1 MAENVIGLNIEEGVR
16 KQIEK
21 RQEKLGQT
29 DITPDIIQYTNAN
42 SSWMR
47 LASSVDLNEA
57 NEYAPKGSDLA
68 KNLVLFGPNVKIAD
82 TYSDPTAVD
91 VVTGENTSDKI
102 YTPYQPTQA
111 LTSLNGEYYRDPG
124 SYGFGDISKYGF
136 SGPPG
141 IESIEVQALNRGAI
155 RKANI
160 SIVAQNPAQFKLIEA
175 LYLRLGF
182 SMLVEWGHTMYYDND
197 GNFITSPPFS
207 NQAFDNFINGG
218 QSFLSIAR
226 KIENVRKETDYNYD
240 GFIGYVTNFD
250 WSYRPNGTYSISLSL
265 ISRGGLIDSLTVNHP
280 ALLVDNKNPFRTF
293 KVTKKEQE
301 AINKLTEEELVTVDE
316 KDNQF
321 FETVKISNLQD
332 NNIARKALEETLKNA
347 NAKPRDI
354 IELFINLTRLHLKN
368 RSESKND
375 ANAPKH
381 YTLGQGKYLNT
392 FALKFDN
399 GEPING
405 SQENYYIELGR
416 LCLFISNNCLLYAK
430 EGTTDEDQII
440 NIDYSYNKS
449 YMLSHPLQTSAD
461 PGVCVFKT
469 EIENKK
475 NNITSTVPHPLKNQG
490 SFRKRGDFY
499 KVDLMQIPINIEYIR
514 NILINERDED
524 NKIDLLT
531 FLTKI
536 LEGVRIA
543 TGLLNNFVVTY
554 DENNNIVRIY
564 DDNYIPGERGGKTA
578 TINVNYLKDNE
589 GTFVNSINLRSKIF
603 PKLQNLV
610 AIASQNPNGASVGEN
625 VASYQK
631 LNQEYQDRIAKHT
644 STGYTANEL
653 ETDEETNSFENTF
666 KNSYERLTNFITDTY
681 GFSQWKLP
689 SSNLIDQAK
698 KDLESILNYEVQKDV
713 QNGRLPSPFFMPIE
727 LDISMKGLAG
737 FKLYEKF
744 DITPDDILPSNYPSN
759 LNYIIQ
765 GVSHTIKSNTWE
777 TSLKT
782 LSWIAGTNVSKNL
795 TTSNPSKYAVGKTSN
810 YEDSSASAT
819 ASDQYDGRTAT
830 GDPVTQ
836 NRIVLRL
843 NRVLQNDI
851 ETLGILEVYDSNET
865 TLIERYVTVELPWKG
880 NQNRVSCI
888 PQGEYSFE
896 TRVHQKFGECFF
908 LTGNAE
914 NNFNGGGLGQLP
926 AASTGY
932 VRDSVFIHTA
942 PQAIGWLE
950 GCIGPGFKF
959 NTKGN
964 PTHSSPQTGIGSNYR
979 DPAALESRQ
988 ALTQIYNHVINST
1001 GGFGRM
1007 TIRNGYGM
1015 FGAPFTDFNNP
1026 QLQNLLIGL
1035 NLI

>member
-1 MAENVIGLNIEEGVR
+1 
-16 KQIEK
+16 
-21 RQEKLGQT
+21 
-29 DITPDIIQYTNAN
+29 
-42 SSWMR
+42 MR
-47 LASSVDLNEA
+47 LASSVDLNEE

-68 KNLVLFGPNVKIAD
+68 KNLVLFGPNVKVTD

-91 VVTGENTSDKI
+91 VVTGENTSDRI

-111 LTSLNGEYYRDPG
+111 LTSFNGEYYNTPG

-207 NQAFDNFINGG
+207 NQAFDSFINGG

-265 ISRGGLIDSLTVNHP
+265 ISRGGLIDSLTVNQP
-280 ALLVDNKNPFRTF
+280 ALLIDNKNPFRTF
-293 KVTKKEQE
+293 KVTKKEQR
-301 AINKLTEEELVTVDE
+301 AINRLTEEELVTVDE
-316 KDNQF
+316 KGNQF
-321 FETVKISNLQD
+321 FEAVAISSTQD
-332 NNIARKALEETLKNA
+332 NTIEEEALENA
-347 NAKPRDI
+347 NVKPRDI

-368 RSESKND
+368 RSESKTD
-375 ANAPKH
+375 SNAPKH

-392 FALKFDN
+392 FALKFDTGGTTN
-399 GEPING
+399 E

-416 LCLFISNNCLLYAK
+416 LLVFISNNCLLYAK

-440 NIDYSYNKS
+440 NIDYSYGKS

-461 PGVCVFKT
+461 PGVCVFQT
-469 EIENKK
+469 EITNKANDVVLK
-475 NNITSTVPHPLKNQG
+475 VPFPTKFQSNFKK
-490 SFRKRGDFY
+490 SFY
-499 KVDLMQIPINIEYIR
+499 KADLMQIPINIEYIR
-514 NILINERDED
+514 SILINERDED
-524 NKIDLLT
+524 NKIDLFT

-554 DENNNIVRIY
+554 DENDNVVKIY
-564 DDNYIPGERGGKTA
+564 DDNYIPRLEGERQAA

-625 VASYQK
+625 VASYQR

-653 ETDEETNSFENTF
+653 ETDEETNSFEDTF
-666 KNSYERLTNFITDTY
+666 KQSYERLTDFIVNTY
-681 GFSQWKLP
+681 DGPQGKWKLP
-689 SSNLIDQAK
+689 SSNLVDQTK
-698 KDLESILNYEVQKDV
+698 KDLESILNYEIQKDV
-713 QNGRLPSPFFMPIE
+713 QDGKLPSPFFIPIE

-765 GVSHTIKSNTWE
+765 GVSHTIKNNTWE

-782 LSWIAGTNVSKNL
+782 LSWIAGTGVPKN
-795 TTSNPSKYAVGKTSN
+795 TTSSNPSKYVVGKTN
-810 YEDSSASAT
+810 YEAGESSAT

-836 NRIVLRL
+836 NRIVLKL

-851 ETLGILEVYDSNET
+851 ETLGILEVYESDET

-896 TRVHQKFGECFF
+896 TRVHQKFGQCFF
-908 LTGNAE
+908 LTGNAK

-926 AASTGY
+926 APSTGY
-932 VRDSVFIHTA
+932 VRDSIFIHTA

-1001 GGFGRM
+1001 GGFGRI

-1015 FGAPFTDFNNP
+1015 FGAPFTDFNDP

-1035 NLI
+1035 NLV

>member
-689 SSNLIDQAK
+689 SSDLIDQAK

-851 ETLGILEVYDSNET
+851 ETLGILEVYESDET

-880 NQNRVSCI
+880 NQKSVSCI

-896 TRVHQKFGECFF
+896 TRVHQKFGQCFF

-914 NNFNGGGLGQLP
+914 NNFNGGGLGRLP
-926 AASTGY
+926 SANTGY
-932 VRDSVFIHTA
+932 TRNGVFIHTA
-942 PQAIGWLE
+942 PKAPKWLQ

-964 PTHSSPQTGIGSNYR
+964 PTHSSPQTGLGSNYL
-979 DPAALESRQ
+979 DPSKLESRQ

-1007 TIRNGYGM
+1007 TIRNGYEM
-1015 FGAPFTDFNNP
+1015 VGAPFTDFNDP

>member
-16 KQIEK
+16 KQIKK

-47 LASSVDLNEA
+47 LASSVDLNEE

-68 KNLVLFGPNVKIAD
+68 KNLVLFGPNVKITD

-91 VVTGENTSDKI
+91 VVTGENASDRI
-102 YTPYQPTQA
+102 YTPYLPTQA
-111 LTSLNGEYYRDPG
+111 LTSFNGEYYNAPG
-124 SYGFGDISKYGF
+124 SSYGLGDVGKYGF

-155 RKANI
+155 RKANL

-207 NQAFDNFINGG
+207 NQAFDSFINGG
-218 QSFLSIAR
+218 KSFLSIAR

-240 GFIGYVTNFD
+240 GFIGYVTNFN

-265 ISRGGLIDSLTVNHP
+265 ISRGGLIDSLTVNQP
-280 ALLVDNKNPFRTF
+280 ALLVDNENPFRTF
-293 KVTKKEQE
+293 PVTKKEQK
-301 AINKLTEEELVTVDE
+301 AINRLTEEELVTVDE
-316 KDNQF
+316 KGNQF
-321 FETVKISNLQD
+321 FEAVAISSTQD
-332 NNIARKALEETLKNA
+332 DNVEEETLKNA

-368 RSESKND
+368 RSESKTD
-375 ANAPKH
+375 SNAPKH
-381 YTLGQGKYLNT
+381 YTLGQGKYQNT

-399 GEPING
+399 GENTG
-405 SQENYYIELGR
+405 ESQENYYIELGR

-430 EGTTDEDQII
+430 EGTTDEDQIV

-461 PGVCVFKT
+461 PGVCVFQT
-469 EIENKK
+469 EIENKR
-475 NNITSTVPHPLKNQG
+475 NNVVSSIPNSLKHQT
-490 SFRKRGDFY
+490 SFRKGFY

-531 FLTKI
+531 FLDKI

-543 TGLLNNFVVTY
+543 TGLLNNFVVSY
-554 DENNNIVRIY
+554 DENDNIVRIY
-564 DDNYIPGERGGKTA
+564 DDNYIPGARGGKTA

-631 LNQEYQDRIAKHT
+631 LNQEYQDRIANH
-644 STGYTANEL
+644 SPTGYTVNEL
-653 ETDEETNSFENTF
+653 ETDGETNSFENTF
-666 KNSYERLTNFITDTY
+666 NDSYKRLTDFLVDTY

-713 QNGRLPSPFFMPIE
+713 QNGRLPSPFFIPIE

-765 GVSHTIKSNTWE
+765 GVSHTIKNNTWE

-782 LSWIAGTNVSKNL
+782 LSWIAGTGVSKNP
-795 TTSNPSKYAVGKTSN
+795 TSPNPSKYVVGKSPN
-810 YEDSSASAT
+810 YEDGSASAT
-819 ASDQYDGRTAT
+819 TSDQYDGRTAT

-836 NRIVLRL
+836 NRIVLKL
-843 NRVLQNDI
+843 NRILQNDV
-851 ETLGILEVYDSNET
+851 ETLGILEVYESDET

-896 TRVHQKFGECFF
+896 TRAHQKFGECFF

-926 AASTGY
+926 AANTGY

-964 PTHSSPQTGIGSNYR
+964 PTHSFPQTGIGSNYR
-979 DPAALESRQ
+979 DPAKLESRQ

-1001 GGFGRM
+1001 GGFGKM

-1015 FGAPFTDFNNP
+1015 FGVPFTNFNDP
-1026 QLQNLLIGL
+1026 QLQNILIGL
-1035 NLI
+1035 NLV

>member
-1 MAENVIGLNIEEGVR
+1 MAENVIGLNIEEGVH
-16 KQIEK
+16 KQIKK

-47 LASSVDLNEA
+47 LASSVDLNKE
-57 NEYAPKGSDLA
+57 NEVATKGSDLA
-68 KNLVLFGPNVKIAD
+68 KSLVLFGPNTKITD
-82 TYSDPTAVD
+82 TYSDPTAFD
-91 VVTGENTSDKI
+91 VTTGENTSDKI

-111 LTSLNGEYYRDPG
+111 LTSFNGEWHRDPE
-124 SYGFGDISKYGF
+124 SYGLGDISKYGF

-141 IESIEVQALNRGAI
+141 MESIEIQALNRGAI
-155 RKANI
+155 RKANL

-207 NQAFDNFINGG
+207 NQAFDSFMNGG
-218 QSFLSIAR
+218 QSFLSVAR

-240 GFIGYVTNFD
+240 GFIGYVTNFN

-265 ISRGGLIDSLTVNHP
+265 ISRGGLIDSLTVNQP
-280 ALLVDNKNPFRTF
+280 ALLIDNKNPFRTF
-293 KVTKKEQE
+293 PVTKKEKKVLKE
-301 AINKLTEEELVTVDE
+301 LEDDKLVNVDE
-316 KDNQF
+316 KGNQF
-321 FETVKISNLQD
+321 FETVKISNTQD
-332 NNIARKALEETLKNA
+332 DNVEEETLKNDY
-347 NAKPRDI
+347 AKPRDI
-354 IELFINLTRLHLKN
+354 IELFINFIQNHLKN
-368 RSESKND
+368 SKN
-375 ANAPKH
+375 AGNAKH
-381 YTLGQGKYLNT
+381 YTLGQGKYLNS

-399 GEPING
+399 GESTNG

-440 NIDYSYNKS
+440 NIDYDYNKS

-475 NNITSTVPHPLKNQG
+475 NNIVSTVPYPLRYQS
-490 SFRKRGDFY
+490 SFRKKGDFY

-554 DENNNIVRIY
+554 DENNNIVKIY
-564 DDNYIPGERGGKTA
+564 DDNYIPGSGKEGETA

-625 VASYQK
+625 VASYQR

-644 STGYTANEL
+644 STGYTLNEL

-666 KNSYERLTNFITDTY
+666 KNSYERLTDFITNTY

-689 SSNLIDQAK
+689 SSDLIDQAK

-713 QNGRLPSPFFMPIE
+713 QNDRLPSPFFIPIE

-765 GVSHTIKSNTWE
+765 GVSHTIKNNTWE

-782 LSWIAGTNVSKNL
+782 LSWIAGTGISKNP
-795 TTSNPSKYAVGKTSN
+795 SSSDPSKYSVGKSSN
-810 YEDSSASAT
+810 YEDGSASAT
-819 ASDQYDGRTAT
+819 ASDQYEGRTAT

-836 NRIVLRL
+836 YRIVLKL
-843 NRVLQNDI
+843 NRILQNDI
-851 ETLGILEVYDSNET
+851 ETLGILEVYERDET

-880 NQNRVSCI
+880 NQNMVSCI

-896 TRVHQKFGECFF
+896 TLTHQKFGQCFF

-914 NNFNGGGLGQLP
+914 NNFNGGRSGQLP
-926 AASTGY
+926 ASNTGY
-932 VRDSVFIHTA
+932 TRSSVFIHTA
-942 PQAIGWLE
+942 PQALGWLQ
-950 GCIGPGFKF
+950 GCIGPSFKF

-964 PTHSSPQTGIGSNYR
+964 PSHSTNQTGIGSNYLN
-979 DPAALESRQ
+979 PAKKESRQ

-1015 FGAPFTDFNNP
+1015 FGAPSTNFNDP
-1026 QLQNLLIGL
+1026 QLQSLLIGL